1 MTSHGATRT
10 APSQVEDLHTE
21 RFEHLRAVFDS
32 VDATSGDSE
41 LMERVAEEFPG
52 PDDDPR
58 AVILAF
64 RDLLRVEERPERFRR
79 LLRAWSSKVVAA
91 VRKGDFPVAGVWM
104 RAVTEAPVFPAE
116 FIVHV
121 NDALRDLSR
130 SDILDEL
137 VTLLSKSERPDEAAA
152 LLSAWGEPLVQYL
165 IDAMTLDE
173 PPVNRRHLVEYLT
186 MVGRSDVRYI
196 TPWLRD
202 HRWFIVRNV
211 AIAVGNTGRESG
223 VPALMAV
230 LDHPDDRVRVEVIR
244 ALATLEGEEAVPMLS
259 KALADPSQRVR
270 NGALSLLRSI
280 PTDEVVL
287 RVADHLATGRATP
300 DDARRLVKVIA
311 ERSTPAATEALHRMA
326 GKRFAVGAE
335 KVARDHARLALE
347 RRR

>member
-1 MTSHGATRT
+1 MASHRATGT
-10 APSQVEDLHTE
+10 APSQIEDLQTE
-21 RFEHLRAVFDS
+21 RFEQLREVFDS
-32 VDATSGDSE
+32 VGAPSADVE
-41 LMERVAEEFPG
+41 LMGRVAEELPG
-52 PDDDPR
+52 PEDDSR
-58 AVILAF
+58 AVIQAL

-104 RAVTEAPVFPAE
+104 RAVTDAPVFPAE
-116 FIVHV
+116 FVVYV

-137 VTLLSKSERPDEAAA
+137 VVLLSKSERPDEAAG

-173 PPVNRRHLVEYLT
+173 PPVNRRHLVDYLT

-259 KALADPSQRVR
+259 KALGDSSQRVR
-270 NGALSLLRSI
+270 NGALSLLRAI

-287 RVADHLATGRATP
+287 RVVDHLAAGRAAS

-311 ERSTPAATEALHRMA
+311 ERHTPAANEALNRLA
-326 GKRFAVGAE
+326 GRRFAVGGE